1 MPGPARSPWQIF
13 WREFRKS
20 PTALIG
26 ASILVIFYGAA
37 VMADFIAPYSMI
49 EQNRDLGYLPPQVV
63 HLDSSGPFVYGSTL
77 VDIARNRYQEDQ
89 THHYAVHFFVAGRRY
104 RILGLIPTNVHLFG
118 VSAPGTIHLVGTDQF
133 GRDVFSRLLYGAR
146 ISLSIGLVGIAISFS
161 IGILLG
167 GLSGY
172 FGGWVDEGVM
182 RVTEL
187 LLSIPA
193 LYLIVALAAIL
204 PADMPS
210 DIKYLLIIVILSFI
224 GWATIARVVRGIV
237 LSLREFEFVT
247 AARAL
252 GAGTLRVLL
261 RHIIPN
267 TMSILIVSA
276 TVAVPGYILGEVFLS
291 FLGVGIQEPTASWGN
306 MLTAAQSVR
315 VLSSF
320 PWILAPGY
328 LIFLTVLAFNFL
340 GDGLLDALNPRK
352 IQGGKGG

>member
-1 MPGPARSPWQIF
+1 MAGPARSPWQIF

-26 ASILVIFYGAA
+26 ASVLVLFYACA
-37 VMADFIAPYSMI
+37 LAADFLAPYSMI
-49 EQNRDLGYLPPQVV
+49 EQNRDLSYLPPQKVRFA
-63 HLDSSGPFVYGSTL
+63 SAGPFVDGTTL
-77 VDIARNRYQEDQ
+77 VDPLRNRYQDDPK
-89 THHYAVHFFVAGRRY
+89 TRYPVRFFVAGRPY
-104 RILGLIPTNVHLFG
+104 RLLGLVPANRHLFG
-118 VSAPGTIHLVGTDQF
+118 VDAPGTIHLIGTDQF
-133 GRDVFSRLLYGAR
+133 GRDVLSRLLYGSR

-161 IGILLG
+161 IGILVG

-172 FGGWVDEGVM
+172 FGGWVDEGTM
-182 RVTEL
+182 RVTEI
-187 LLSIPA
+187 LLSIPV

-204 PADMPS
+204 PPEMPS
-210 DIKYLLIIVILSFI
+210 DRKYLLIVIILAFI
-224 GWATIARVVRGIV
+224 GWATLARIVRGLV
-237 LSLREFEFVT
+237 LSLREFEYVT
-247 AARAL
+247 AAKAL
-252 GAGTLRVLL
+252 GAGTFRVLL

-267 TMSILIVSA
+267 TLSFLIVAA
-276 TVAVPGYILGEVFLS
+276 TISVPGYILGEVFLS

-315 VLSSF
+315 VLLSF

-340 GDGLLDALNPRK
+340 GDGLSDALNPRK

>member
-1 MPGPARSPWQIF
+1 MPIIARTPWQIF

-20 PTALIG
+20 PSALIG
-26 ASILVIFYGAA
+26 ASILLFFYGSAIL
-37 VMADFIAPYSMI
+37 ADFLAPYGMI
-49 EQNRDLGYLPPQVV
+49 EQNRDLSYLPPQAV
-63 HLDSSGPFVYGSTL
+63 HAGSSGLFVYGSTL
-77 VDIARNRYQEDQ
+77 VDMARNRYAED
-89 THHYAVHFFVAGRRY
+89 TSKRYPVHFFVAGRPY
-104 RILGLIPTNVHLFG
+104 RILGLIPSHRHLFG
-118 VSAPGTIHLVGTDQF
+118 VDPPGSIHLVGTDQF
-133 GRDVFSRLLYGAR
+133 GRDVLSRLLYGAR

-172 FGGWVDEGVM
+172 FGGGVDEGVM
-182 RVTEL
+182 RVTEV
-187 LLSIPA
+187 LLSIPV

-204 PADMPS
+204 PVEMPS
-210 DIKYLLIIVILSFI
+210 DRKYLLIVIILAFI
-224 GWATIARVVRGIV
+224 GWATVARVVRGIV

-252 GAGTLRVLL
+252 GAGTFRVLL

-267 TMSILIVSA
+267 TLSILIVSA
-276 TVAVPGYILGEVFLS
+276 TISVPGYILGEVFLS

-315 VLSSF
+315 VLVSF